1 MDDTIIMDAVLQKYF
16 AGETSEQEEK
26 CILEWLEQSEEHRKY
41 FFELKSVWNA
51 RNVLAEGTDMA
62 RYAAFLRSTDAR
74 IAKIDA
80 ARRAAGRHR
89 RLVRWSL
96 GAAAAVLMAVCV
108 GTAWH
113 FLAAPAT
120 YRIYE
125 NASDAVTTVTLD
137 DGTKVWL
144 DARTKL
150 TLPRAFDASQRDVE
164 LAGAAFFE
172 VARNEAAPFVVS
184 TDKLRVRVLGTS
196 FCVQAYDGS
205 QKAEVILE
213 HGSVRLQTPEGVN
226 LVTLQPDQK
235 ATYDAADDDLA
246 VTQVNA
252 SHLVLSQYDLVTM
265 ADATLHEIVSHIET
279 AYGVRLSVPGRYD
292 GRRYTFN
299 YQRSNSLVEVLN
311 IVEYLTGEKCEVVF
325 RQK

>member
-1 MDDTIIMDAVLQKYF
+1 MDDTIIMDAVIQKYF
-16 AGETSEQEEK
+16 AGQTSELEEK
-26 CILEWLEQSEEHRKY
+26 YLLEWLEQSEEHQKY

-51 RNVLAEGTDMA
+51 RNVLAEGTDLG

-74 IAKIDA
+74 IARTEA
-80 ARRAAGRHR
+80 AQRATRRR
-89 RLVRWSL
+89 RLARWSL
-96 GAAAAVLMAVCV
+96 GAAAAVLMAVCA

-113 FLAAPAT
+113 FLAAPAA

-144 DARTKL
+144 NARTQL
-150 TLPRAFDASQRDVE
+150 TLPRAFDASQRNVE

-172 VARNEAAPFVVS
+172 VTRNEAAPFVVS

-226 LVTLQPDQK
+226 LVTLRPDQK

-299 YQRSNSLVEVLN
+299 YQRSNSLDEVLN
-311 IVEYLTGEKCEVVF
+311 IVEYLTGDKCEVVF
-325 RQK
+325 RKK